1 MAVKR
6 ARREGRYCPIGLEAG
21 QTWQTGANERA
32 GRPIAIRRRQLPDL
46 EPDLYFSHP
55 PCFPGACRAA
65 LPRTTHA
72 SRRCPRPCEE
82 LAGVTPAHAL
92 RATL

>member
-32 GRPIAIRRRQLPDL
+32 GWPIAIRQRQLPDL
-46 EPDLYFSHP
+46 
-55 PCFPGACRAA
+55 
-65 LPRTTHA
+65 
-72 SRRCPRPCEE
+72 
-82 LAGVTPAHAL
+82 
-92 RATL
+92 